1 MRMNP
6 RRLFGAATLLAVTT
20 GGLFLGGTA
29 SATPEPVAPDD
40 RAVVVEGNLEWNHP
54 NVCADAGLTG
64 TGMDGDL
71 PENSTSE
78 TLPHTTD
85 GTYLTITG
93 GLEGFVVT
101 GVVVKG
107 GSSGSNVYFV
117 DPPEGTEPLGELAW
131 EDLRAPNN
139 RNGAPAGIS
148 HWLFCVE
155 VDDSVTTTTTA
166 PETTTP
172 ATTVTTTEAPGATTT
187 TTPDTTVTTT
197 EAPATTT
204 TTEAGAVAGPG
215 DDDLASTGFDGGW
228 MLIVGLALVAAGAAF
243 VASPKLRGLLR
254 R

>member
-29 SATPEPVAPDD
+29 SATPTPVEPDP
-40 RAVVVEGNLEWNHP
+40 RAVIVEDNLEWNHP
-54 NVCADAGLTG
+54 NVCAKAGLPG
-64 TGMDGDL
+64 TAMDGDD
-71 PENSTSE
+71 SE
-78 TLPHTTD
+78 TATLPHTAD
-85 GTYLTITG
+85 GKRSITITG
-93 GLEGFVVT
+93 GLEGYIVT

-107 GSSGSNVYFV
+107 GNDSNVYFV
-117 DPPEGTEPLGELAW
+117 DPPEGTEPLGELDW
-131 EDLRAPNN
+131 EKLVAPNN
-139 RNGAPAGIS
+139 SSGAPADIS
-148 HWLFCVE
+148 HWFFCVE